1 MFLNVRIWTDKLPNR
16 NGFLNKASK
25 VIKQRKPEMVT
36 EDRPSNL
43 KFWKQR
49 QEQYRGHWLMES
61 CLNSRVNYSTSAL
74 YPGEEPDLEIL
85 SSSFMK
91 LLKMTLGQPQTK
103 KRTEFRKYSAPLAKL
118 AETSWRQVTCKHA
131 CFSPAGHLCL
141 LTFTLTQG
149 HLRKARKSCFTHTE
163 V

>member
-1 MFLNVRIWTDKLPNR
+1 
-16 NGFLNKASK
+16 
-25 VIKQRKPEMVT
+25 
-36 EDRPSNL
+36 
-43 KFWKQR
+43 
-49 QEQYRGHWLMES
+49 MES

-118 AETSWRQVTCKHA
+118 AETS
-131 CFSPAGHLCL
+131 
-141 LTFTLTQG
+141 
-149 HLRKARKSCFTHTE
+149 
-163 V
+163 